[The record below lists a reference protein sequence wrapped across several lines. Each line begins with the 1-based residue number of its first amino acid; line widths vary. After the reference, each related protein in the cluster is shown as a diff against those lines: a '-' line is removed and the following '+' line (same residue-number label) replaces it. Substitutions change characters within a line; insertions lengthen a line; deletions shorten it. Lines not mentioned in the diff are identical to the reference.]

1 MLLTAVVLTVWAI
14 LCVYDMLGPTL
25 IYASRPL
32 IAGTVAGL
40 IIGDLKLGM
49 AIGATMELAALGVY
63 TYGGASIPDYTTG
76 AIVGT
81 ALAHA
86 SSGTFSHQVAF
97 GLALGIPAAVL
108 LISLDPVGRFLPTFW
123 IHRADYAAA
132 AARTR
137 EMTVLQWTAFIPWAA
152 VRVVPT
158 FIGVYYA
165 SDVARIES
173 SIPGWF
179 TNGMT
184 LVGAILPTVGFA
196 MLLKM
201 LPVAKYWYMLLIG
214 YVLYGYL
221 QIPLLGVALFGLAI
235 AIIFVTL
242 KPPEQTSAGP
252 APGPVSAGPTA
263 VEPTTVATEQE
274 AADV

>member
-40 IIGDLKLGM
+40 IIGDVTLGM

-108 LISLDPVGRFLPTFW
+108 LISLDPIGRFLPTFW
-123 IHRADYAAA
+123 IHRADSAALQV
-132 AARTR
+132 RTR

-165 SDVARIES
+165 NDVAKIES

-242 KPPEQTSAGP
+242 KPSEP
-252 APGPVSAGPTA
+252 AADNRGGAPPPPPTPAGPT
-263 VEPTTVATEQE
+263 TTADDGE
-274 AADV
+274 AANV

>member
-1 MLLTAVVLTVWAI
+1 
-14 LCVYDMLGPTL
+14 
-25 IYASRPL
+25 
-32 IAGTVAGL
+32 
-40 IIGDLKLGM
+40 
-49 AIGATMELAALGVY
+49 
-63 TYGGASIPDYTTG
+63 
-76 AIVGT
+76 
-81 ALAHA
+81 
-86 SSGTFSHQVAF
+86 
-97 GLALGIPAAVL
+97 
-108 LISLDPVGRFLPTFW
+108 
-123 IHRADYAAA
+123 
-132 AARTR
+132 
-137 EMTVLQWTAFIPWAA
+137 MTVLQWTAFIPWAA

-165 SDVARIES
+165 NDVAKIES

-242 KPPEQTSAGP
+242 KPSEP
-252 APGPVSAGPTA
+252 AADNRGGAPPPTTTPTPAGPT
-263 VEPTTVATEQE
+263 TTADDGE
-274 AADV
+274 AANV